1 MLNLITRR
9 TARAARVLA
18 DAVRSVVAPAALVR
32 DHAPATAVPDPADV
46 LTPEEAAAM
55 AEEIETAGTAY
66 ADAADLARAGD
77 RGKRKARRL
86 LDRVPAGRY
95 GAVLIERVQSSRQ
108 TPDLEAIRATYA
120 RLDLGDV
127 PMRSCAAS
135 LRVTVAEELAAPAP
149 AAAPVLVAA

>member
-1 MLNLITRR
+1 MLSRFARRAR
-9 TARAARVLA
+9 TAARTAA
-18 DAVRSVVAPAALVR
+18 DAVRSVVTPAALVR
-32 DHAPATAVPDPADV
+32 DHAPTTVPDPADV
-46 LTPEEAAAM
+46 LTAEEAAAM
-55 AEEIETAGTAY
+55 AEEIEVAGTAY

-77 RGKRKARRL
+77 RGKRKARKL

-95 GAVLIERVQSSRQ
+95 GAVLVERVQSSRQ
-108 TPDLEAIRATYA
+108 TPDLDAIRATYA
-120 RLDLGDV
+120 RLNLGEV